1 VGGLTPC
8 AAGSSTYT
16 TNEGNADFTTTLTS
30 YSAFGQGTLNFTD
43 AFRGILGLRYTE
55 DKVSY
60 DFARTSTQ
68 TTAFSGVNPAF
79 SADGSIKDHGW
90 SGNAG
95 LQYDLTDDI
104 MAYGMY
110 TRGYKGPAL
119 NVFFN
124 MQARDTGRIDP
135 EKSNAYE
142 AGLKMRLFDRKLT
155 LNLAAFYAK
164 YDNYQA
170 NFLDIVAGQ
179 VVTRLTNAGSV
190 STRGIEMD
198 FNAAITDDFQL
209 SGGFNY
215 TDAHINTFICPTG
228 AAVTCADAINGKPL
242 PFAPKY
248 KGTVTMDWRLPL
260 NLDGFNVDLNSSL
273 TYQSKTNF
281 DINQNPNAFQSPY
294 AIWDAGITLRTADD
308 KYALS
313 FLVKNITDKQ
323 FVIQRI
329 PNGTSFMRQITP
341 RDAERYV
348 GVTGRVNF

>member
-1 VGGLTPC
+1 
-8 AAGSSTYT
+8 
-16 TNEGNADFTTTLTS
+16 
-30 YSAFGQGTLNFTD
+30 
-43 AFRGILGLRYTE
+43 
-55 DKVSY
+55 
-60 DFARTSTQ
+60 
-68 TTAFSGVNPAF
+68 
-79 SADGSIKDHGW
+79 
-90 SGNAG
+90 
-95 LQYDLTDDI
+95 